1 MPANAVT
8 IREIR
13 AAGQPPGLTARRSG
27 EHWAGRL
34 YMRRLSPYVTWAGAR
49 AGLAPNHL
57 TAGMIGC
64 GLAAGV
70 VLAFG
75 GLVTAVVAAV
85 LVQCYLLLD
94 CSDGELARW
103 SGRTSIAGVYLDRI
117 GHYLAE
123 AALLIGL
130 GVRAQGAAGPGGW
143 VVLGLAAALG
153 AVLIK
158 VETDLVEVA
167 RSRSGLPAST
177 EGSVELR
184 SPRLGAARRAASA
197 LRFHR
202 IIHAIEVSL
211 LVLAAAVYDTLAGG
225 LLAARVLLAV
235 CVAVAGLQLVLH
247 LVSILA
253 SHRLRGPS
261 A

>member
-1 MPANAVT
+1 MSRNAVT
-8 IREIR
+8 VREVQ

-34 YMRRLSPYVTWAGAR
+34 YMRRLSPYATWVGAR

-57 TAGMIGC
+57 TAAMVAC
-64 GLAAGV
+64 GVAAGL

-75 GLVTAVVAAV
+75 GLASAVAAV
-85 LVQCYLLLD
+85 LLVQCYLLLD

-103 SGRTSIAGVYLDRI
+103 SGRTSVVGVYLDRI

-123 AALLIGL
+123 AALLVGL
-130 GVRAQGAAGPGGW
+130 GVRAQGGTGAGGW
-143 VVLGLAAALG
+143 VVCGLAAALG

-158 VETDLVEVA
+158 VETDLVDVA
-167 RSRSGLPAST
+167 RSRAGLPAST
-177 EGSVELR
+177 EGAAELR
-184 SPRLGAARRAASA
+184 GRRLGAARHAASA

-202 IIHAIEVSL
+202 IIQAVELSL

-225 LLAARVLLAV
+225 LLATRVLIAA
-235 CVAVAGLQLVLH
+235 CAAVAGLQLVLH

-253 SHRLRGPS
+253 SHRLRGP
-261 A
+261 AR